1 MRPAFCGIDIG
12 TQGARCVL
20 VADDGRLLAAAEKPF
35 PPAAGGTRQG
45 WFEQQP
51 EMWTRAAAEAV
62 RGALSAAGRVLV
74 AAVGVTGTS
83 GTLCALDADHR
94 PVAPAIMYN
103 DARSRPEAERV
114 QQAGASLAARLG
126 YRFSSSFALPKILWL
141 RLHRADLYSRVASF
155 ISPTDYVIG
164 WLTDVWGRSD
174 QTNALKW
181 GYDLLSDCWPEFIE
195 RELGISPSLL
205 PRVQKPGELA
215 GRVTGVAS
223 EKTALPAGAPVV
235 AGMTDGCASQISS
248 GAAAPGQYN
257 TTIGTTMVVKG
268 VSEQLLLDP
277 AGRIY
282 CHRHPQGWWLPGGA
296 SNTGAECL
304 AVEFG
309 PDETER
315 RSARALRHSPTR
327 VVCYPLLGR
336 GERFPFMRPEAAGFV
351 LGTPRDRDELF
362 CAYLE
367 GVACLERLAF
377 ETLEGLG
384 ARVGDTI
391 YSAGGGSRSDAW
403 LQIRA
408 DTLGKRVCRPRA
420 PGAATGAAILAASFE
435 RYDSLR
441 EAACAMVR
449 IEREVE
455 PRRDFSDIYGE
466 KYEQFKSECRARGY
480 LDAP

>member
-1 MRPAFCGIDIG
+1 
-12 TQGARCVL
+12 
-20 VADDGRLLAAAEKPF
+20 
-35 PPAAGGTRQG
+35 
-45 WFEQQP
+45 
-51 EMWTRAAAEAV
+51 
-62 RGALSAAGRVLV
+62 
-74 AAVGVTGTS
+74 
-83 GTLCALDADHR
+83 
-94 PVAPAIMYN
+94 
-103 DARSRPEAERV
+103 
-114 QQAGASLAARLG
+114 
-126 YRFSSSFALPKILWL
+126 
-141 RLHRADLYSRVASF
+141 
-155 ISPTDYVIG
+155 
-164 WLTDVWGRSD
+164 
-174 QTNALKW
+174 
-181 GYDLLSDCWPEFIE
+181 
-195 RELGISPSLL
+195 
-205 PRVQKPGELA
+205 
-215 GRVTGVAS
+215 
-223 EKTALPAGAPVV
+223 
-235 AGMTDGCASQISS
+235 MTDGCASQISS

-315 RSARALRHSPTR
+315 RSARALQHSPTR

-391 YSAGGGSRSDAW
+391 YSAGGGHGITPYLLDHWVDIFDKTGVDIYFPLVLRAAGPLDRIVQTAGRCNREGKLACGKVIIFFPKSGGMPKGEYRSGFDAARSI
-403 LQIRA
+403 LKRGMDLHDPSTYRVYFEQFYQSVEQDKRINQERA
-408 DTLGKRVCRPRA
+408 ELNFRTV
-420 PGAATGAAILAASFE
+420 AATFKMIKDNTHSVLVNYRGRSGSNDIVQRFLDMLNKGVEPSPFSLRGLQPYIVGVYERDIETARRRGLVRELMPGFWLWE
-435 RYDSLR
+435 GRYD
-441 EAACAMVR
+441 
-449 IEREVE
+449 ERKGIADIS
-455 PRRDFSDIYGE
+455 RDPAD
-466 KYEQFKSECRARGY
+466 
-480 LDAP
+480 LVL